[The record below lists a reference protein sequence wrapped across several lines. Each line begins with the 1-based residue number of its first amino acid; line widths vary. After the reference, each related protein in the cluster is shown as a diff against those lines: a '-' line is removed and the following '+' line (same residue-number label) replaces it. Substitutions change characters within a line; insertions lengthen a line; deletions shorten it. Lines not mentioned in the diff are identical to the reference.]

1 MDFFAAQD
9 LARRNSRRLVGWFVL
24 AVIGVIGSVYLAA
37 IVIFGLGTTEG
48 SYDTA
53 AIELWNPEVLI
64 TTALAVGGFIL
75 LGSLFKI
82 FNLARGGGAAVAAE
96 LGGRLVPRAS
106 TDPLERRLI
115 NVVDEMAI
123 AAGIPSPPVYVLDA
137 EHGINAFAAG
147 ARPSEGVVAVT
158 RGSLEQLSR
167 DELQGVIG
175 HEFSHILNG
184 DMGLNLRLIGVLH
197 GILLLTLAGRVLL
210 RSARGSDKGGAP
222 LLAMGL
228 VLIVIGSVGVLF
240 GKLIKAGVS
249 RQREYLAD
257 AAAIQFT
264 RNPTGLVGALKK
276 IGGIGSNIQHP
287 RAEEAS
293 HMLFSTGA
301 KMASLFATHPPLE
314 TRIKRIDADFDP
326 SMMQAATPRAGP
338 SSTNRAPPAVATFDN
353 LTVSGFSASV
363 GDFAPAHVAHTH
375 TLIEALPA
383 SLIDAIHQPG
393 GAAAVLFALLLSEQE
408 VHRANQLER
417 VEADFGRSTREA
429 SHAHAEWLWQAGPR
443 YRLPVTDLSL
453 PALKELSA
461 PARQQ
466 ILSTIDALIESDD
479 RTSLFE
485 YVLRRLVHDGLADRG
500 AIRPAMVSLSS
511 LKSDS
516 AALLALLARAG
527 HGDADDTRAAF
538 TAATLVAPLDPPWEM
553 PDTRKLGT
561 KALDRILGHLAA
573 CKPAFRKKMV
583 EACATVVLHDGK
595 VTVAE
600 AELLRAVSKALDC
613 PVPPLLRYAN

>member
-9 LARRNSRRLVGWFVL
+9 LARRNSRRLVGWFAL

-37 IVIFGLGTTEG
+37 IVIFGLGTAEG

-82 FNLARGGGAAVAAE
+82 LSLARGGGAAVAAE

-123 AAGIPSPPVYVLDA
+123 AAGIPSPPVYILDA

-147 ARPSEGVVAVT
+147 ARPSEGIVAVT

-210 RSARGSDKGGAP
+210 RSAHGSDKGGVP
-222 LLAMGL
+222 LLVMGL

-293 HMLFSTGA
+293 HMFFSTGA

-326 SMMQAATPRAGP
+326 AMMQAAPPRAAASGV
-338 SSTNRAPPAVATFDN
+338 SQAGPAVATFDN

-375 TLIEALPA
+375 ALIETLPA
-383 SLIDAIHQPG
+383 SLIDSIHQPG
-393 GAAAVLFALLLSEQE
+393 GAAAVLFALLLSDQE
-408 VHRANQLER
+408 AHRATQLDR

-429 SHAHAEWLWQAGPR
+429 THAHAEWLWQAGPR

-461 PARQQ
+461 PARKQ
-466 ILSTIDALIESDD
+466 ILTTVDALIESDG

-500 AIRPAMVSLSS
+500 AARPAMVSLSS
-511 LKSDS
+511 LKADS

-527 HGDADDTRAAF
+527 HGDADDARAAF

-573 CKPAFRKKMV
+573 CKPGFRKKLV